1 MVRRSSQ
8 NDPLAAPSR
17 TGTSTVFPDPTPLLV
32 ASGLEPEQVVRILGP
47 YGVAN
52 PAEADTNIQS
62 MAGEPHTRRLLAA
75 ILPRLLAEVAR
86 TADPDQALN
95 HWERLFAGSATRSSL
110 LQYLQASPRML
121 GLLCTI
127 FGNSDSLAFALIR
140 DPMLVYWL
148 AEEDVLTTAPTRGR
162 MVAALRQSLGSL
174 KATELKLEVL
184 RRVRRRE
191 MLRIGVR
198 DLLRLATVEETVGS
212 LSDLASILI
221 HAAYEIV
228 DKDLKAQHGS
238 PMHQRADG
246 TWVET
251 EFVVIGMGKL
261 GAHELN
267 YSSDVDLIYVYASAD
282 GETRKGKGHRQ
293 ANLEPLSNEEYF
305 EVLAR
310 SLTKALAEQTRE
322 GAVFRVDLRLRAE
335 GSVGQLARSVQAY
348 AKYYAQR
355 GQVWERLALLK
366 AWPVAG
372 SPALGQAFVQMA
384 EEFVFQPDPQPLTR
398 ERALAV
404 IRDVRS
410 VKEMIDEKIALRGHQ
425 HRNVKLGTGG
435 IREIEFLVQ
444 TIQVL
449 IGRVV
454 PDILDRKTVGA
465 LHRFRRHRF
474 VNEDDQQRLTEAY
487 WFLRD
492 VEHKLQMMHDLQ
504 THALPDSDEELQR
517 CAIRMGYSA
526 ESRAGALAAF
536 LADRQRHTAIVHQM
550 FRSLFYHPET
560 SALFAAVV
568 AAAEGHSRRS
578 ASRLEKETGPAGPPP
593 DRSSTAKKKRKP

>member
-1 MVRRSSQ
+1 MIRRPPQ
-8 NDPLAAPSR
+8 QDDPAPRSDAATPP
-17 TGTSTVFPDPTPLLV
+17 VYPDPTSLLV
-32 ASGLEPEQVVRILGP
+32 ASGLEPEQVARILSP
-47 YGVAN
+47 YGFTH
-52 PAEADTNIQS
+52 PAEADANIQS

-75 ILPRLLAEVAR
+75 ILPLLLAEIAR

-95 HWERLFAGSATRSSL
+95 HWERLLSGSVNRSSL
-110 LQYLQASPRML
+110 IQYLQASPRML

-140 DPMLVYWL
+140 DPMLIYWL
-148 AEEDVLTTAPTRGR
+148 AEEDVLTTAPTRAG

-174 KATELKLEVL
+174 KVMELKLDVL

-198 DLLRLATVEETVGS
+198 DLLRLASVAETVGS
-212 LSDLASILI
+212 LSDLASVLI

-228 DKDLKAQHGS
+228 DKDLKAQHGT
-238 PMHQRADG
+238 PMHQRSDG

-282 GETRKGKGHRQ
+282 GETRKVKGNRQ
-293 ANLEPLSNEEYF
+293 GNIEPLSNEEYF
-305 EVLAR
+305 EMLAR

-335 GSVGQLARSVQAY
+335 GSVGQLARSVEAY

-372 SPALGQAFVQMA
+372 SPTVGQAFVQMA
-384 EEFVFQPDPQPLTR
+384 EGFVFQSDPEPLTR

-410 VKEMIDEKIALRGHQ
+410 VKEMIDEKIAVRGHQ

-449 IGRVV
+449 IGKAM

-465 LHRFRRHRF
+465 LHRFCRHHF
-474 VNEDDQQRLTEAY
+474 VNKNDQQQLTEAY

-504 THALPDSDEELQR
+504 THALPDNHEELQR
-517 CAIRMGYSA
+517 CAIRMGYFG
-526 ESRAGALAAF
+526 ESRQAAMEQF
-536 LADRQRHTAIVHQM
+536 LADRQRCTAVVHHT

-560 SALFAAVV
+560 SALLSAVV

-578 ASRLEKETGPAGPPP
+578 TSRLEKETGPAGPPP

>member
-1 MVRRSSQ
+1 MARRSSPH
-8 NDPLAAPSR
+8 DSLAPLSEA
-17 TGTSTVFPDPTPLLV
+17 GGSTVFPDPAPLLV
-32 ASGLEPEQVVRILGP
+32 ASGLEPDQVVRILSA
-47 YGVAN
+47 YGLVN
-52 PAEADTNIQS
+52 PVDADTNIQS
-62 MAGEPHTRRLLAA
+62 MAGEPHTRRLLAG

-95 HWERLFAGSATRSSL
+95 HWERLFTGSANRSSL

-148 AEEDVLTTAPTRGR
+148 AEEEVLTAAPTRDG

-174 KATELKLEVL
+174 KATELKLDVL

-212 LSDLASILI
+212 LSDLASVLI

-228 DKDLKAQHGS
+228 DKDLRAQHGT
-238 PMHQRADG
+238 PMHQRPDG

-251 EFVVIGMGKL
+251 EFAVIGMGKL

-282 GETRKGKGHRQ
+282 GETRKGKGPRQ
-293 ANLEPLSNEEYF
+293 ATVETVSNEEYF
-305 EVLAR
+305 EMLAR
-310 SLTKALAEQTRE
+310 ALTKALAEQTRE

-335 GSVGQLARSVQAY
+335 GTVGQLARPVEAY

-372 SPALGQAFVQMA
+372 SPRVGQAFVHMA
-384 EEFVFQPDPQPLTR
+384 EGFVFQPDPQPLTR
-398 ERALAV
+398 ERAMAV

-410 VKEMIDEKIALRGHQ
+410 VKEMIDEKIAMRGHQ

-449 IGRVV
+449 LGKAV

-465 LHRFRRHRF
+465 LHRFCRHRF
-474 VNEDDQQRLTEAY
+474 VNEDEQQHLTEAY

-504 THALPDSDEELQR
+504 THALPDDHDELQR
-517 CAIRMGYSA
+517 CAIRMGYEA
-526 ESRAGALAAF
+526 ESRERAREQF
-536 LADRQRHTAIVHQM
+536 LADRQRHMAVVHHM
-550 FRSLFYHPET
+550 FRSLFYQPET
-560 SALFAAVV
+560 SALLHAVV

-578 ASRLEKETGPAGPPP
+578 PSRLEKETGPAGPPP

>member
-1 MVRRSSQ
+1 MMPRTPQQ
-8 NDPLAAPSR
+8 NGLGPGSGSVTPH
-17 TGTSTVFPDPTPLLV
+17 VYPDPTPLLV
-32 ASGLEPEQVVRILGP
+32 ASGLDPEQVVRILGP
-47 YGVAN
+47 YGVRHA
-52 PAEADTNIQS
+52 AEADANIQS

-75 ILPRLLAEVAR
+75 ILPLLLVEIAR

-95 HWERLFAGSATRSSL
+95 HWERLLAGSVTRSSL
-110 LQYLQASPRML
+110 LQYLQSSPRML

-127 FGNSDSLAFALIR
+127 FGNSDSLAFVLIR
-140 DPMLVYWL
+140 DPMLIYWL
-148 AEEDVLTTAPTRGR
+148 AEEDVLTTAPTREG

-174 KATELKLEVL
+174 KSMELKLDVL

-212 LSDLASILI
+212 LSNLASVLI
-221 HAAYEIV
+221 HSAYEIV
-228 DKDLKAQHGS
+228 DKDLKAQHGT
-238 PMHQRADG
+238 PMHQRSDG

-282 GETRKGKGHRQ
+282 GETRRVKGKRQ
-293 ANLEPLSNEEYF
+293 ANVEPLSNEEYF
-305 EVLAR
+305 EMLAR

-335 GSVGQLARSVQAY
+335 GTVGQLARSVEAY

-372 SPALGQAFVQMA
+372 SPAVGQAFVQMA
-384 EEFVFQPDPQPLTR
+384 EGFVFQSDLQPLTR

-410 VKEMIDEKIALRGHQ
+410 VKEMIDEKIAVRGHQ

-449 IGRVV
+449 IGKTM

-465 LHRFRRHRF
+465 LHRFCRHRF
-474 VNEDDQQRLTEAY
+474 VSEDDQQQLTEAY

-504 THALPDSDEELQR
+504 THALPDSSEELQR
-517 CAIRMGYSA
+517 CAIRMGYQM
-526 ESRAGALAAF
+526 ESRETAMEQF
-536 LADRQRHTAIVHQM
+536 LADRQRHTAVVHHT

-560 SALFAAVV
+560 SGLLNAVV

-578 ASRLEKETGPAGPPP
+578 TSRPEKETGPAGPPP